1 MLERARRDSG
11 ALDERVD
18 LGELEPDHAS
28 QLVSGQGSLVDASL
42 AFLGEREVANAAA
55 AASND
60 AAGAALR
67 DSDFY
72 RQGRVVI
79 DPALAEAVARRSVD
93 ARGERYLHDIR
104 VDVETD
110 GDRVRVIVSGRV
122 DYLFAGAIPGAPR
135 RADVQAAATATAE
148 RDG

>member
-1 MLERARRDSG
+1 MRRERGSILLLMPA
-11 ALDERVD
+11 AV
-18 LGELEPDHAS
+18 
-28 QLVSGQGSLVDASL
+28 LVLLVLAAVAVDASL

-93 ARGERYLHDIR
+93 ARGERYLHDIH
-104 VDVETD
+104 VDVETN

-122 DYLFAGAIPGAPR
+122 DYLFAAAIPGAPR
-135 RADVQAAATATAE
+135 HADVQAAATATAE

>member
-1 MLERARRDSG
+1 MPVPDRITTAAGAGWPPLLGDRAARPVRT
-11 ALDERVD
+11 
-18 LGELEPDHAS
+18 
-28 QLVSGQGSLVDASL
+28 
-42 AFLGEREVANAAA
+42 

-72 RQGRVVI
+72 RPGRVVI

-93 ARGERYLHDIR
+93 ARGERYLHDIH

-122 DYLFAGAIPGAPR
+122 DYLFAAAIPGAPR
-135 RADVQAAATATAE
+135 HADVQAAATATAE

>member
-1 MLERARRDSG
+1 MLERARCNSG

-18 LGELEPDHAS
+18 LRELEPDDPS
-28 QLVSGQGSLVDASL
+28 QLVSGQCPFIDASL

-135 RADVQAAATATAE
+135 HADVQAAATATAE